1 MSHRLVPVVA
11 IVLGSLAAGCGGE
24 DQTTQQSR
32 QPNTYPA
39 TTRPI
44 SPAADMAPPPQDMP
58 GGGRGSDPPHSKGK
72 P

>member
-1 MSHRLVPVVA
+1 MSHHPLAIA

-24 DQTTQQSR
+24 DQATQSR
-32 QPNTYPA
+32 QPNTYPT

-44 SPAADMAPPPQDMP
+44 GPGADMGPPPQNMP
-58 GGGRGSDPPHSKGK
+58 GGGRGNEPPHFKGK